1 MIILG
6 VLAVLI
12 VPRGIL
18 GQTIEEGETPNIR
31 PTVTTPLGQIEGDIG
46 FTVNLHPYIK
56 FEGVPY
62 AKPPVGELRFEEPQ
76 DVEPWVGT
84 WEAKTITQCMTY
96 DHFTKDHLNNY
107 LVQGDEDCLYVNI
120 YTHSISAEANLDV
133 LVHIHGGAFMFG
145 KGANYGPDIIMER
158 DIVYVNFNYR
168 LGALGFLSTE
178 DDVLPGNL
186 GLRDQIKALQ
196 WIKENIHYFGGN
208 PNSVTIHGLSAGG
221 ASVHLHYLMPQSK
234 GLFKNGISQ
243 SGCAL
248 NPWVLVENIG
258 EKTAKIANL
267 VGCPAGNSKETKECL
282 KSKPAKQIVESVKE
296 FQPFLYNPFS
306 PLGVVVDGQWAKN
319 PLLSDH
325 PYNLLKQGKVL
336 DLPWIISY
344 TSAEGLYP
352 AAEFWSEDQHLIDI
366 DTKWNDIMPFVLHY
380 NDSVDPELRDQVSQ
394 EIRKEY
400 LGEKPVNRETY
411 SALVDAVGDRLF
423 VADTETCARL
433 QNAATTSNIYSYK
446 FNYRGATSKSTK
458 LANTDSSIN
467 IGVCHADD
475 TIYVCSFKGL
485 DTQSTESDRK
495 MSELFKNMFES
506 FMLSGEPNITLWKP
520 LSKSL
525 DEFCHLKIN
534 SPDDLEMEYLPE
546 IGQRSFWDNLPF
558 NENHQFAKI
567 VVREEL

>member
-1 MIILG
+1 MIIIY
-6 VLAVLI
+6 VLAVLT
-12 VPRGIL
+12 VSRGIL
-18 GQTIEEGETPNIR
+18 GHEEGETPKIR
-31 PTVTTPLGQIEGDIG
+31 PTVTIPLGQIEGDIG
-46 FTVNLHPYIK
+46 LTVNLHPYIK

-62 AKPPVGELRFEEPQ
+62 AKPPVGQLRFEEPQ
-76 DVEPWVGT
+76 DPEPWIGT
-84 WEAKTITQCMTY
+84 WEAKTVTQCMTY
-96 DHFTKDHLNNY
+96 DHFTKDYLNNY

-120 YTHSISAEANLDV
+120 YTHSVSAKANLDV

-186 GLRDQIKALQ
+186 GLRDQIKALK
-196 WIKENIHYFGGN
+196 WIKQNIQYFGGN

-267 VGCPAGNSKETKECL
+267 VGCPAANSKDIKTCL
-282 KSKPAKQIVESVKE
+282 KTKPARQIVESVKE

-306 PLGVVVDGQWAKN
+306 PLGVVVDGQWSKN

-336 DLPWIISY
+336 DVPWIISY

-352 AAEFWSEDQHLIDI
+352 AAEFWSNDQHLIDI
-366 DTKWNDIMPFVLHY
+366 DTNWNDIMPFVLHY

-400 LGEKPVNRETY
+400 LGDKPVNRETY
-411 SALVDAVGDRLF
+411 SALVDVISDRLF
-423 VADTETCARL
+423 VSDIETAAKL
-433 QNAATTSNIYSYK
+433 QSAGVESNIFSYLY
-446 FNYRGATSKSTK
+446 NYQGSGS
-458 LANTDSSIN
+458 LAQPSSETDDVL
-467 IGVCHADD
+467 GVCHGDD
-475 TIYVCSFKGL
+475 TMLVLKMRYKFSKNEL
-485 DTQSTESDRK
+485 ATQTDRQTSK
-495 MSELFKNMFES
+495 LLVDMFRS
-506 FMLSGEPNITLWKP
+506 FMIEGSPNIT
-520 LSKSL
+520 SKWLPVSKNPKDPYNIL
-525 DEFCHLKIN
+525 LINNFEDLQMLQKKTIGRSEFWNRLGFKENNKLINIKDEL
-534 SPDDLEMEYLPE
+534 
-546 IGQRSFWDNLPF
+546 
-558 NENHQFAKI
+558 
-567 VVREEL
+567 